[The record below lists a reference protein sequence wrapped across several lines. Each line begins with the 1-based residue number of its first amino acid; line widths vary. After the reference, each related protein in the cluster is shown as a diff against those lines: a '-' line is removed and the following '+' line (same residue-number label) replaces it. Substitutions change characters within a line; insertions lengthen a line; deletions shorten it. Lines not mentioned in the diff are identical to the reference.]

1 MVEVDGSIVAH
12 VEATKDRYV
21 KLRWFGLGAISLSV
35 ALIIMDSTIVAVAV
49 PAIIKDLSLSTTE
62 VQWIQEIYTLV
73 FAALLLVWGRV
84 ADRVGRRRILV
95 FGIMLF
101 LLSSAL
107 CAMAPSGL
115 WLIAARAVQ
124 GIGGSMILPTTLS
137 LLNANFRGKERTIAF
152 AVWGSTIGG
161 MAAVG
166 PIVGGWLTTSYSWN
180 WAFLINVPLGL
191 IAAAGVLYFVAESK
205 ETATGKLDDYLG
217 ALLSVIGFGSLAFG
231 LIEGRHYGWWSA
243 NAEAPFSLFG
253 LSPVPMTFVLSLAA
267 LGGFLALERSRARKE
282 RSVLLDLTLFNIS
295 SFSRGNL
302 TALTVS
308 LGEFGLI
315 LSLPLWFQNVLGLS
329 ALQAG
334 LALVPLAAGS
344 FVASGAISALS
355 KTLPAVR
362 MVQLGVGLEILSVS
376 ALALLLRPDSS
387 TVLTSV
393 ILFVYGIGVGFATAQ
408 LTQVVLAD
416 VPVQQSGQAAST
428 QSTARQVGSA
438 LGIAI
443 LGTALFSTLKN
454 STESQV
460 SDLVA
465 QFPQLQGAVDSVT
478 SSAGGTISAL
488 ATNPQT
494 AAIADA
500 ARNALTQGVSV
511 AAWVA
516 AGVLMLGLI
525 TSLRLKPALSQDDKP
540 GTAAEPATKGP
551 RHAAPTQGAS
561 TSERTDQTGPG
572 ATLNT

>member
-1 MVEVDGSIVAH
+1 MMELYGSSVAR
-12 VEATKDRYV
+12 VEAKNGSRYL

-49 PAIIKDLSLSTTE
+49 PAIIKDLGLSTTE

-84 ADRVGRRRILV
+84 ADRLGRRRILV
-95 FGIMLF
+95 VGLLIF
-101 LLSSAL
+101 LASSAL
-107 CAMAPSGL
+107 CALAPSGM
-115 WLIAARAVQ
+115 WLISARAVQ

-161 MAAVG
+161 MAALG
-166 PIVGGWLTTSYSWN
+166 PIVGGWLTSAFSWN

-191 IAAAGVLYFVAESK
+191 VAVGGVMYFVAESR
-205 ETATGKLDDYLG
+205 EVATGKLNDYFG
-217 ALLSVIGFGSLAFG
+217 ALLSVVGFGSLVFG

-243 NAEAPFSLFG
+243 NAGAPFNLFG
-253 LSPVPMTFVLSLAA
+253 LSVIPAAFVLAGAA
-267 LGGFLALERSRARKE
+267 LAGFLFWERSRQRSN
-282 RSVLLDLTLFNIS
+282 RSVLLDLSLFNIS

-315 LSLPLWFQNVLGLS
+315 LTLPLWFQNVLGLN

-334 LALVPLAAGS
+334 LALVPLAVGS
-344 FVASGAISALS
+344 FVASGTISALS
-355 KTLPAVR
+355 KSFPAVR
-362 MVQLGVGLEILSVS
+362 MVQLGVGLEIISVA
-376 ALALLLRPDSS
+376 ALALLLKTDSS
-387 TVLTSV
+387 PWMTSG

-454 STESQV
+454 STETQV
-460 SDLVA
+460 AELVS

-478 SSAGGTISAL
+478 SSSGGTIAAL
-488 ATNPQT
+488 AGNPQT
-494 AAIADA
+494 AVIAEA
-500 ARNALTQGVSV
+500 ARIALTQGVSV
-511 AAWVA
+511 AAWIA
-516 AGVLMLGLI
+516 AAVLALGLL
-525 TSLRLKPALSQDDKP
+525 TSLRLKPSH
-540 GTAAEPATKGP
+540 PAGV
-551 RHAAPTQGAS
+551 RPTQTADP
-561 TSERTDQTGPG
+561 SEETVQ
-572 ATLNT
+572 